1 FIAKGIQDITRDYYI
16 DAHRSNL
23 PVIIGQMIDGDEWG
37 HDAASCHKG
46 TDLKSVPII
55 APKDQKAFYRYSESF
70 VRSVIASAFG
80 LQVLDNFVNA
90 VIRTLSAELEKFKD
104 DKKILNLVM
113 AYIPEL
119 AISTLYKKNK
129 DSDNQILI
137 GNKAYLLKELISFNL
152 PVPPGF
158 IITTEVFRGYEGVVG
173 YKHIYKDLKR
183 RVYKEIKEL
192 ERITGKTFGDPRNP
206 LLLSVRSGATISL
219 PGMMC
224 SILNVGINET
234 IAEGLAKKEDYRWA
248 AWDSYRRFLQ
258 TWAMFQGIDRN
269 IFDEIMKSFKVRYAV
284 AKKFQFN
291 PEQMKQLALSYK
303 EAIVKRGIRILDN
316 PYHQLQRAIRDVF
329 ASWNSEQARIY
340 RRQMHLSDEWGTA
353 VIVQA
358 MVFGN
363 LNEHSGSGVIF
374 TRDPKGPSQ
383 DVAINGDFIFCV
395 QGEDIVSG
403 LVETFPISEKQRVAE
418 KRESLISLETK
429 FPEIYNELVRIA
441 ELLVYE
447 KGFNQ
452 QEIEFTFE
460 DATEKGLYILQ
471 TRDMVQR
478 ETDKVRTFVGDGDLE
493 RSFLGMG
500 IGVSGG
506 ALSGRAVYSEKEIE
520 HFREKE
526 PETALILIRPD
537 TVPDDVGILLKA
549 DGILT
554 ARGGGTSHAAVTIPQ
569 LNKVGVV
576 GFNKLHVHESQ
587 GYSKVDGKTI
597 HGGDFISID
606 GWSGAVYTGKH
617 EIGVDESYKIVL

>member
-1 FIAKGIQDITRDYYI
+1 
-16 DAHRSNL
+16 
-23 PVIIGQMIDGDEWG
+23 
-37 HDAASCHKG
+37 
-46 TDLKSVPII
+46 
-55 APKDQKAFYRYSESF
+55 
-70 VRSVIASAFG
+70 
-80 LQVLDNFVNA
+80 
-90 VIRTLSAELEKFKD
+90 
-104 DKKILNLVM
+104 
-113 AYIPEL
+113 
-119 AISTLYKKNK
+119 
-129 DSDNQILI
+129 
-137 GNKAYLLKELISFNL
+137 
-152 PVPPGF
+152 
-158 IITTEVFRGYEGVVG
+158 
-173 YKHIYKDLKR
+173 
-183 RVYKEIKEL
+183 
-192 ERITGKTFGDPRNP
+192 
-206 LLLSVRSGATISL
+206 
-219 PGMMC
+219 
-224 SILNVGINET
+224 
-234 IAEGLAKKEDYRWA
+234 
-248 AWDSYRRFLQ
+248 
-258 TWAMFQGIDRN
+258 
-269 IFDEIMKSFKVRYAV
+269 
-284 AKKFQFN
+284 
-291 PEQMKQLALSYK
+291 MKQLALSYK

-316 PYHQLQRAIRDVF
+316 PYQQLQHAILDVF
-329 ASWNSEQARIY
+329 ASWHSEQARIY
-340 RRQMHLSDEWGTA
+340 RHQMHLSDEWGTA

-363 LNEHSGSGVIF
+363 LNEQSGSGVIF
-374 TRDPKGPSQ
+374 TRDPKGSSQ

-403 LVETFPISEKQRVAE
+403 LVETFPISEKQRIAE

-441 ELLVYE
+441 EFLVYE

-460 DATEKGLYILQ
+460 NATKKGLYILQ

-506 ALSGRAVYSEKEIE
+506 ALTGRAVYSEKEIE

-537 TVPDDVGILLKA
+537 TVPDDVGIILKV

-576 GFNKLHVHESQ
+576 GFNKLHVYESE

-597 HGGDFISID
+597 RGGDFISID
-606 GWSGAVYTGKH
+606 GWSGAVYAGKH
-617 EIGVDESYKIVL
+617 EIGADESYKIVL